1 MAALSDDM
9 RIVGIRVHR
18 RELPVVDGPY
28 RFGDTDINCLESTV
42 VEVVTRSGLVGYG
55 ETCPLGPTYQP
66 HHALGAR
73 AALAEMAPALI
84 GHDARLIQLGR
95 RLMDDV
101 LAGHAYA
108 KAAIDI
114 ALWDLLG
121 KACGMRVCDLLGGT
135 AHERVPSYYAIGVC
149 EPDDGERLAA
159 EKQAAGFRRIQLK
172 VGGRALEE
180 DIEAIRKVSGALQP
194 GVSLAVDA
202 NRTWTVA
209 DAITVSRLCE
219 DLALVLEQPCDSPQ
233 ENAALRGKVRHPVF
247 LDESIEDLR
256 VLNWAIT
263 QGVAQG
269 FGLKLT
275 RVGGLSAFRAI
286 RDTCDAYNIP
296 HTCDDAWGGDVIAA
310 ACVHVAATVR
320 PRLLEGAWIAAPYI
334 REHYDPQHPVRIV
347 NGSIEVP
354 SGVGLGVVPATE
366 QWGPP
371 VAQYG

>member
-1 MAALSDDM
+1 MTQDM
-9 RIVGIRVHR
+9 RISEIRVHQ
-18 RELPVVDGPY
+18 RELPIIDGPY
-28 RFGDTDINCLESTV
+28 RMGLTSVDSLDSTL
-42 VEVVTRSGLVGYG
+42 VEVLTQSGLVGYG

-84 GHDARLIQLGR
+84 GLDARLIQLGR
-95 RLMDDV
+95 RVMDEA

-108 KAAIDI
+108 KAAVDI

-135 AHERVPSYYAIGVC
+135 VRERVPSYWALGVTD
-149 EPDDGERLAA
+149 PDDGARLAA
-159 EKQAAGFRRIQLK
+159 EKQALGFRRIQVK
-172 VGGRALEE
+172 VGGRTLEE
-180 DIEAIRKVSGALQP
+180 DIEAIRKVSGVLEP
-194 GVSLAVDA
+194 GVRLAVDA
-202 NRTWTVA
+202 NRSWTVA
-209 DAITVSRLCE
+209 EAITISRLCE
-219 DLALVLEQPCDSPQ
+219 DLPFVLEQPCDSFD
-233 ENAALRGKVRHPVF
+233 EIAALRGRVRHPVF

-256 VLNWAIT
+256 ALNRAIVN
-263 QGVAQG
+263 GVAQG
-269 FGLKLT
+269 FGLKVT

-286 RDTCDAYNIP
+286 RDTCDAYNLP
-296 HTCDDAWGGDVIAA
+296 HTCDDSWGGDVIAA

-334 REHYDPQHPVRIV
+334 RDHYDPQNGVRIV

-354 SGVGLGVVPATE
+354 SGPGLGVVPATE

-371 VAQYG
+371 VASYS